1 MIDLEKAVSELYQL
15 QRAANGK
22 SGAID
27 GDPEFME
34 YVSKV
39 LASWPEI
46 LDAGTRAK
54 GLKHALEQISNDL
67 YRLRNGFYF
76 DQEPDRDQVDEIIA
90 SLDLCIKSL

>member
-27 GDPEFME
+27 GDPEFIE

-46 LDAGTRAK
+46 LDAATRAK
-54 GLKHALEQISNDL
+54 GLKYALTQILDDL
-67 YRLRNGFYF
+67 YELRNDPYA
-76 DQEPDRDQVDEIIA
+76 ESLADEIIA
-90 SLDLCIKSL
+90 SLGQCIKSL